1 MILVN
6 GLILSDPDHPEVLPH
21 GKTEII
27 GNRLGSVNLPNDLP
41 TGWDGVID
49 CSNCLLM
56 PGLINCHT
64 HAAMSLL
71 RGLADDLNLDRW
83 LNDYIFPA
91 EAQHVDSRFVYLGT
105 MLSAVEMALN
115 GITTFADGYFHM
127 EMAAQA
133 SIEVGL
139 RAVIGQG
146 ILDVPTPDASV
157 SGSWKERAGRF
168 LASCPDDPLITP
180 AFFCHS
186 PYLCRPETLRAAAEL
201 ARNNGLLIFSH
212 VSETT
217 WEVSEIKSR
226 YRSGPVAHLDGL
238 GVLGEDFVAVHAI
251 HVSDQEQEMLCK
263 SGTKVV
269 HCPESNMKLA
279 SGAAPIQDMIRRG
292 VTIGIGTDGP
302 ASNNNLD
309 LFEEM
314 RSASFMA
321 KLRSNDPEAL
331 NARTVLRMATS
342 SGARVLG
349 MADRIGSLE
358 PGKLAD
364 VIVVD
369 LNRPHLF
376 PMYDP
381 ISDLVY
387 AGRGSDVRDV
397 IVNGKFVVR
406 SGRLTTV
413 DEEQLKTWVWAKASE
428 ISEGLNLKSYGNH

>member
-1 MILVN
+1 
-6 GLILSDPDHPEVLPH
+6 
-21 GKTEII
+21 
-27 GNRLGSVNLPNDLP
+27 
-41 TGWDGVID
+41 
-49 CSNCLLM
+49 
-56 PGLINCHT
+56 
-64 HAAMSLL
+64 
-71 RGLADDLNLDRW
+71 
-83 LNDYIFPA
+83 
-91 EAQHVDSRFVYLGT
+91 
-105 MLSAVEMALN
+105 
-115 GITTFADGYFHM
+115 
-127 EMAAQA
+127 
-133 SIEVGL
+133 
-139 RAVIGQG
+139 
-146 ILDVPTPDASV
+146 
-157 SGSWKERAGRF
+157 
-168 LASCPDDPLITP
+168 
-180 AFFCHS
+180 
-186 PYLCRPETLRAAAEL
+186 
-201 ARNNGLLIFSH
+201 
-212 VSETT
+212 
-217 WEVSEIKSR
+217 
-226 YRSGPVAHLDGL
+226 
-238 GVLGEDFVAVHAI
+238 
-251 HVSDQEQEMLCK
+251 
-263 SGTKVV
+263 
-269 HCPESNMKLA
+269 MKLA

-342 SGARVLG
+342 SGARVLD